1 MPVNLPAVHMLGAI
15 LLLLTGCQTRPAPPT
30 TAAELQ
36 PQAAAVTDTALSKLA
51 EAPAAAETAHA
62 HGLKA
67 TQEPA
72 SVTAAEQSIWPNLR

>member
-1 MPVNLPAVHMLGAI
+1 MPANLPTVHVLGAI

-36 PQAAAVTDTALSKLA
+36 PQAAAVTDTALSKTA
-51 EAPAAAETAHA
+51 EAPSAAETVHA

-72 SVTAAEQSIWPNLR
+72 SVTAAEQSIWPNL

>member
-1 MPVNLPAVHMLGAI
+1 MPVNLPAVHVLGAI

-36 PQAAAVTDTALSKLA
+36 PQAATVTDTALSKLA

-67 TQEPA
+67 TQ
-72 SVTAAEQSIWPNLR
+72 